1 MSNEVCDYHTT
12 LVSDIAVIKND
23 IKYIKDK
30 VCNHV
35 TEGEG
40 PGGWRD
46 RLVILEQEVKVLRS
60 NIWKIGLSSGVIGAL
75 VGNATPEVI
84 KWAAKLLRVI

>member
-1 MSNEVCDYHTT
+1 MASEVCDYHVN
-12 LVSDIAVIKND
+12 LVADIAVIKTD
-23 IKYIKDK
+23 IRYIKDK

-46 RLVILEQEVKVLRS
+46 RLVILEQEVRMLKS
-60 NIWKIGLSSGVIGAL
+60 SIWKTGLVSGMIGAFL
-75 VGNATPEVI
+75 GNAAPEAI
-84 KWAAKLLRVI
+84 KWITRFLR

>member
-1 MSNEVCDYHTT
+1 MANEVCDYHVN
-12 LVSDIAVIKND
+12 LVADIAVIKTD
-23 IKYIKDK
+23 IRYIKDK

-46 RLVILEQEVKVLRS
+46 RLVILEQEVRTIKAS
-60 NIWKIGLSSGVIGAL
+60 IWKIGLASGMIGAL
-75 VGNATPEVI
+75 LGNATPELI
-84 KWAAKLLRVI
+84 KWITRFLR

>member
-1 MSNEVCDYHTT
+1 MSSEVCDYHVT
-12 LVSDIAVIKND
+12 LVADIAVIKTD

-46 RLVILEQEVKVLRS
+46 RLVILEQEVRALKS
-60 NIWKIGLSSGVIGAL
+60 SIWKIGLASGMIGAL
-75 VGNATPEVI
+75 LGNATPEVI
-84 KWAAKLLRVI
+84 KWVAKLLKVI

>member
-1 MSNEVCDYHTT
+1 MASDVCDYHVT
-12 LVSDIAVIKND
+12 LVADIAVIKTD

-60 NIWKIGLSSGVIGAL
+60 SIWKIGLASGVIGAL
-75 VGNATPEVI
+75 VGNAAPEVL
-84 KWAAKLLRVI
+84 KWIAGLLR

>member
-1 MSNEVCDYHTT
+1 MASEVCDYHVN
-12 LVSDIAVIKND
+12 LVADIAVIKTD
-23 IKYIKDK
+23 IRYIKDK

-60 NIWKIGLSSGVIGAL
+60 GIWKIGLASGVIGAL

-84 KWAAKLLRVI
+84 KLIAKLLKVI

>member
-1 MSNEVCDYHTT
+1 MANEVCDYHVN
-12 LVSDIAVIKND
+12 LVADIAVIKTD
-23 IKYIKDK
+23 IRYIKDK

-46 RLVILEQEVKVLRS
+46 RLVILEQEVRTLKS
-60 NIWKIGLSSGVIGAL
+60 SIWKIGLASGMIGAL
-75 VGNATPEVI
+75 LGNATPELI
-84 KWAAKLLRVI
+84 KWITRFLR

>member
-1 MSNEVCDYHTT
+1 MNSEVCDYHVT
-12 LVSDIAVIKND
+12 LVADMAVIKTD
-23 IKYIKDK
+23 IKYIRDK

-46 RLVILEQEVKVLRS
+46 RQVILEQEVRTLRS
-60 NIWKIGLSSGVIGAL
+60 SIWKIGLGSGVIGAL

-84 KWAAKLLRVI
+84 KLIAKLLKVI

>member
-1 MSNEVCDYHTT
+1 MASEVCDYHVN
-12 LVSDIAVIKND
+12 LVADIAVIKTD
-23 IKYIKDK
+23 IRYIKDK

-46 RLVILEQEVKVLRS
+46 RLVILEQEVRTIKS
-60 NIWKIGLSSGVIGAL
+60 SIWKIGLASGMIGAL
-75 VGNATPEVI
+75 LGDAAPEVI
-84 KWAAKLLRVI
+84 KWITRFLR

>member
-1 MSNEVCDYHTT
+1 MSSEVCDYHVT
-12 LVSDIAVIKND
+12 LVADMAVIKTD
-23 IKYIKDK
+23 IKYIRDK

-46 RLVILEQEVKVLRS
+46 RLVILEQEVRLLKS
-60 NIWKIGLSSGVIGAL
+60 SIWKIGLGSGVIGAL
-75 VGNATPEVI
+75 VGNAAPEVI
-84 KWAAKLLRVI
+84 KLVAKLLKVI

>member
-1 MSNEVCDYHTT
+1 MSSEVCDYHVT
-12 LVSDIAVIKND
+12 LVADMAVIKTD
-23 IKYIKDK
+23 IKYIRDR

-46 RLVILEQEVKVLRS
+46 RLVILEQEVRVLKS
-60 NIWKIGLSSGVIGAL
+60 SIWKIGLSSGVIGAL
-75 VGNATPEVI
+75 VGNATPEMIRWV
-84 KWAAKLLRVI
+84 AHFLR